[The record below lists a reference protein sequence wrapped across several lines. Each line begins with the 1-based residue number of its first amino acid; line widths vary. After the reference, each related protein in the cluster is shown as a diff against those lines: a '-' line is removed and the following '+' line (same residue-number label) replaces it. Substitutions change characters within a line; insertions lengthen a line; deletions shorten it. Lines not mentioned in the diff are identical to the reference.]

1 MPEDFG
7 SGLLHDLGEEAE
19 TQNLEGKL
27 VDMIQSKKPLTV
39 VGQVCVCKEDS
50 VGRYH
55 ASGPVYIL
63 PCWLSRLVCTG
74 VQGRYFI
81 TVLII
86 IILIACKGMTW
97 IASPFVRLSPSRR

>member
-39 VGQVCVCKEDS
+39 VGQVCVCKEEGIMR
-50 VGRYH
+50 VGLF
-55 ASGPVYIL
+55 IL

-86 IILIACKGMTW
+86 IILIACKGITW
-97 IASPFVRLSPSRR
+97 IASPFIRLSPSRR